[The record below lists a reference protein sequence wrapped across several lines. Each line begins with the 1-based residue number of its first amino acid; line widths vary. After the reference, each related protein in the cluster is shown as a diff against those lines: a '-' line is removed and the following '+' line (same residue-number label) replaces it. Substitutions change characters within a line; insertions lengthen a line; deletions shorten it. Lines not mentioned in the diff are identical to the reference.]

1 MVRSSHTN
9 YKIWVINSFE
19 INDMAKNENRKLK
32 PQEKFHWNLTVQ
44 TSEGKGCLETD
55 LWILDMAYKFSEGLQ
70 RVK

>member
-1 MVRSSHTN
+1 
-9 YKIWVINSFE
+9 
-19 INDMAKNENRKLK
+19 MAKNENRKLK